1 VNRRIVAIVV
11 ALSIVCGVAALVA
24 AASRHARPAAA
35 TRYVCPMHA
44 SVVSD
49 RPGTCPLCN
58 MALVLETPSEAAA
71 PTASVMLG
79 DAQRTRANVATV
91 PAAVRDLVSEAVV
104 PGQVVWDERRLTRVA
119 ARVAGRIERVYGGPT
134 GTRIEA
140 GQPLFDV
147 DSPDLVV
154 AQKEFLLALDG
165 AHDTMMDGLRE
176 AARQRLRRFGLAEER
191 IDELARTRRID
202 ALTAVRAPSSGVL
215 LDRLATAGQY
225 VNEGTPLF
233 SLAPDDSVQVEAGVF
248 ETDLWRVTLGAL
260 VSIAAE
266 AAPGGAISGRVA
278 SIDRTVNLDTRT
290 VRVRIE
296 LERGGRAL
304 RPGMFVK
311 VTLAQRA
318 ARVLAVP
325 EDAVVATG
333 DSAVAWIDAG
343 SGEFQPRHVR
353 TGRRGGGYVEIIS
366 GLSAGDSVAASGG
379 FLIESESQL
388 RAAHGSVH

>member
-1 VNRRIVAIVV
+1 VPSPLLESGMCLVDTPGLGSVFEGNTAVTQGFVPHID
-11 ALSIVCGVAALVA
+11 AALV
-24 AASRHARPAAA
+24 
-35 TRYVCPMHA
+35 
-44 SVVSD
+44 
-49 RPGTCPLCN
+49 
-58 MALVLETPSEAAA
+58 VL
-71 PTASVMLG
+71 
-79 DAQRTRANVATV
+79 
-91 PAAVRDLVSEAVV
+91 
-104 PGQVVWDERRLTRVA
+104 
-119 ARVAGRIERVYGGPT
+119 
-134 GTRIEA
+134 
-140 GQPLFDV
+140 
-147 DSPDLVV
+147 
-154 AQKEFLLALDG
+154 G
-165 AHDTMMDGLRE
+165 ADPPIS
-176 AARQRLRRFGLAEER
+176 A
-191 IDELARTRRID
+191 DELALVEKISTHTSELIFVLSKSDRLPDGERSEARVFAERILAEKLGRPVTVLEVSASEQQSGTGPARDWPVLRDRLVTLAKQSGATLVHAAEDRGAQNFGKGIIRELTEHRD
-202 ALTAVRAPSSGVL
+202 ALLRPLEESQRRLDDLRACVAEAERSGVAVVGSEVVGL
-215 LDRLATAGQY
+215 IPKKALEMAAEHFLRIQNFRPAMVLENRL
-225 VNEGTPLF
+225 
-233 SLAPDDSVQVEAGVF
+233 
-248 ETDLWRVTLGAL
+248 
-260 VSIAAE
+260 AE

>member
-176 AARQRLRRFGLAEER
+176 AVDEGLGGLREVPLEVSGEPGAVVEDAEQVGGDPRPLGRQHLAAPLVIVGVPQPVHGR
-191 IDELARTRRID
+191 ELEGAD
-202 ALTAVRAPSSGVL
+202 
-215 LDRLATAGQY
+215 LDRRAL
-225 VNEGTPLF
+225 L
-233 SLAPDDSVQVEAGVF
+233 
-248 ETDLWRVTLGAL
+248 LGA
-260 VSIAAE
+260 
-266 AAPGGAISGRVA
+266 
-278 SIDRTVNLDTRT
+278 
-290 VRVRIE
+290 
-296 LERGGRAL
+296 
-304 RPGMFVK
+304 
-311 VTLAQRA
+311 
-318 ARVLAVP
+318 
-325 EDAVVATG
+325 
-333 DSAVAWIDAG
+333 
-343 SGEFQPRHVR
+343 
-353 TGRRGGGYVEIIS
+353 
-366 GLSAGDSVAASGG
+366 
-379 FLIESESQL
+379 
-388 RAAHGSVH
+388 

>member
-1 VNRRIVAIVV
+1 VNRRIVAIAVV
-11 ALSIVCGVAALVA
+11 LSIVCGVAALLA
-24 AASRHARPAAA
+24 AASRHAQPAAA
-35 TRYVCPMHA
+35 TRYVCPMHPA
-44 SVVSD
+44 VVSD

-58 MALVLETPSEAAA
+58 MALVPWAPAEAAA
-71 PTASVMLG
+71 PATSVMLG
-79 DAQRTRANVATV
+79 DAQRTRANVATA
-91 PAAVRDLVSEAVV
+91 PAALRDIVSEAVV

-119 ARVAGRIERVYGGPT
+119 SRVAGRIERLYGGPT
-134 GTRIEA
+134 GTRVEA

-165 AHDTMMDGLRE
+165 AHDAMMDGLRD
-176 AARQRLRRFGLAEER
+176 AARQRLRRFGLAGER

-202 ALTAVRAPSSGVL
+202 AIATVRAPSSGVL

-233 SLAPDDSVQVEAGVF
+233 SLAPADSVQVEAGVF
-248 ETDLWRVTLGAL
+248 ETDLWRVTPGAL

-266 AAPGGAISGRVA
+266 ATPGGAISGRVA
-278 SIDRTVNLDTRT
+278 SIDRTVNLETRT
-290 VRVRIE
+290 VKVRIE
-296 LERGGRAL
+296 LVRGGQAL

-343 SGEFQPRHVR
+343 SGEFQPRRVT
-353 TGRRGGGYVEIIS
+353 TGRRGGGYVEILS